1 MTLDEFIKK
10 HNGEKVDFDKKYG
23 YQCVD
28 LFRQYCSDVLNIPQP
43 AGVTGA
49 REFYTEYEKKSV
61 EVKYLQKLPYPENK
75 PIAGDVV
82 IFDKMRGNPYGHV
95 AIVIAA
101 DKNYIKVLEQDG
113 YSQTGT
119 KFAYWKYTHVLGFL
133 RKREGV

>member
-1 MTLDEFIKK
+1 MTLNQFVKK
-10 HNGEKVDFDKKYG
+10 HNGKKVDFDGRYG
-23 YQCVD
+23 AQCVD
-28 LFRQYCSDVLNIPQP
+28 LFRQYCKDVLNIPQP
-43 AGVTGA
+43 SGVTGA
-49 REFYTEYEKKSV
+49 RELYTEYEKKPV
-61 EVKYLQKLPYPENK
+61 EVKHLQKLPYPANK

-82 IFDKMRGNPYGHV
+82 VFGSMRGNPYGHV